1 MPDQIDTHGYLSR
14 YSPCSGL
21 HRVLDIQTLWTSL
34 VVATGQC
41 LISRGDCGGL
51 PGQRIEGT
59 ISLLCLGRW
68 DGT

>member
-1 MPDQIDTHGYLSR
+1 MLDQIDIHGYLSR
-14 YSPCSGL
+14 YSLCSGL
-21 HRVLDIQTLWTSL
+21 HRALDIEALWTSL

-51 PGQRIEGT
+51 PGQRSGGT
-59 ISLLCLGRW
+59 VSLLCLGRW